1 MKYVFYLYL
10 LYIHVP
16 LISEIN
22 FIAQDAATK
31 TVIAS
36 QGTSLTKQESPCCTF
51 NIPLSLIGYET
62 SILQDQE
69 HPLLPY
75 DNSPVFD
82 ESHKQAMYPSLWMQL
97 STVWYSKRI
106 AEIIGKERL
115 QQYVERFSYG
125 NKDIQDNFTT
135 AHLASTLKISPVEQ
149 IDFLQHMISYKLP
162 ILRNS
167 VDETKKLLFCR
178 KYSSL
183 WSLYGKTGTAFD
195 ENEKKY
201 LAWFIGWIEKEQQQI
216 LFALLIN
223 NSETMPTKE
232 TRETF
237 ISNFFLQSG
246 IILR

>member
-1 MKYVFYLYL
+1 MKYLLYLYL
-10 LYIHVP
+10 VCVWVP

-22 FIAQDAATK
+22 FIAQDVATK
-31 TVIAS
+31 TVVAS
-36 QGTSLTKQESPCCTF
+36 QGTSLTQQVSPCCTF

-62 SILQDQE
+62 GILQDQE

-106 AEIIGKERL
+106 AEKIGKERL

-125 NKDIQDNFTT
+125 NKDIQNNFTS
-135 AHLASTLKISPVEQ
+135 AHLASTLKISPMEQ
-149 IDFLQHMISYKLP
+149 IDFLQQMLSYKLP
-162 ILRNS
+162 IVRNA
-167 VDETKKLLFCR
+167 VDETKKLLFCH

-195 ENEKKY
+195 EDKKKY
-201 LAWFIGWIEKEQQQI
+201 LAWFIGWIENEQQQI
-216 LFALLIN
+216 LFALLVN

-232 TRETF
+232 TRETL
-237 ISNFFLQSG
+237 ISNLFLQSG